1 MTNDFYKI
9 KDTNFNIFC
18 NYIKAHCG
26 INLTPE
32 KRFLVEGRLQK
43 VAKTLNYKDTNELIS
58 DFISHKLNE
67 NYHNAIIDAI
77 TTNTTD
83 FFREPYHFDY
93 LSAYV
98 SNFCKKIKHF
108 SIWCAA
114 SSTGE
119 EPYSIAITLTELQE
133 NHNFTFNI
141 LATDISEKVL
151 NVAKSAIYNIDKIK
165 NVPLKYIKK
174 YFMISKTNHDLYKV
188 VPEIRR
194 FINFEKLNLTS
205 NFHFSNKFDIIFLR
219 NVLIYF
225 DDFTKYDILKKITNF
240 MYPNSILFLGHS
252 ETITNKNLNLQR
264 IQNTIYKLKQ

>member
-1 MTNDFYKI
+1 MENNFYKI
-9 KDTNFNIFC
+9 KDTNFHNFC

-26 INLTPE
+26 INLTSE

-43 VAKTLNYKDTNELIS
+43 VAKTLNYKDTNQLVI
-58 DFISHKLNE
+58 DFLNNKLNE
-67 NYHNAIIDAI
+67 THHSIIIDAI

-83 FFREPYHFDY
+83 FFREPYHFEY

-98 SNFCKKIKHF
+98 SNFCQRIKHF
-108 SIWCAA
+108 TIWCAA

-119 EPYSIAITLTELQE
+119 EPYSIAITLSELK
-133 NHNFTFNI
+133 NNYNFTFNI

-151 NVAKSAIYNIDKIK
+151 QTAKAAIYNIDKIK
-165 NVPLKYIKK
+165 NVPIKLVKK
-174 YFMISKTNHDLYKV
+174 YFMVSKTNKDLFKV
-188 VPEIRR
+188 VPEIRK

-205 NFHFSNKFDIIFLR
+205 DYNFTNKFDVIFLR